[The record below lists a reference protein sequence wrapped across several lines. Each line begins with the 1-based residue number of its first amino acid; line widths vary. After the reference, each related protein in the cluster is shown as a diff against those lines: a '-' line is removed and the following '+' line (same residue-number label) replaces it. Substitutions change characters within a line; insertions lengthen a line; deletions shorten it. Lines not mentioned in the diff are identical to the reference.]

1 MKGGRTPVNK
11 RRILSR
17 VLLAAATAAL
27 IFRGA
32 FLLYF
37 GDFYHEAQKAFPVP
51 GLSCD
56 FVPQG
61 LESFGDGF
69 LISGYLSRS
78 GRARLYHMDAL
89 GGVSSLEL
97 YREDGTPLRCHAG
110 GVAAAG
116 DFVYLIIIGA
126 YSAPLTAPGT
136 GLRLCPRYAPRPARR
151 RCRSS
156 AGRRG

>member
-1 MKGGRTPVNK
+1 MNK

-51 GLSCD
+51 GLSSD

-97 YREDGTPLRCHAG
+97 RFHPFPQQMGIQCSFGPEAPEIIFGKGCGHFRPFGQAPQFFVLLRHTHEHFPQVHGCLDGADHIDGKHSR
-110 GVAAAG
+110 
-116 DFVYLIIIGA
+116 
-126 YSAPLTAPGT
+126 
-136 GLRLCPRYAPRPARR
+136 
-151 RCRSS
+151 
-156 AGRRG
+156 

>member
-1 MKGGRTPVNK
+1 MNK

-51 GLSCD
+51 GLSSD

-78 GRARLYHMDAL
+78 GRARSEFSGAVPGRWY
-89 GGVSSLEL
+89 
-97 YREDGTPLRCHAG
+97 
-110 GVAAAG
+110 AAA
-116 DFVYLIIIGA
+116 L
-126 YSAPLTAPGT
+126 S
-136 GLRLCPRYAPRPARR
+136 CR
-151 RCRSS
+151 RCGRGGRFCLPG
-156 AGRRG
+156 GRREMLCLFR

>member
-1 MKGGRTPVNK
+1 MNK

-51 GLSCD
+51 GLSSD

-116 DFVYLIIIGA
+116 DFVYLVGGGKKRA
-126 YSAPLTAPGT
+126 YPSGE
-136 GLRLCPRYAPRPARR
+136 ARNEHYR
-151 RCRSS
+151 RHCCRQYEGC
-156 AGRRG
+156 AIYKTMKGVHDENV

>member
-1 MKGGRTPVNK
+1 MNK

-17 VLLAAATAAL
+17 GLLAAAAAAL

-51 GLSCD
+51 GLSSD

-78 GRARLYHMDAL
+78 GRARL
-89 GGVSSLEL
+89 
-97 YREDGTPLRCHAG
+97 
-110 GVAAAG
+110 
-116 DFVYLIIIGA
+116 
-126 YSAPLTAPGT
+126 
-136 GLRLCPRYAPRPARR
+136 
-151 RCRSS
+151 
-156 AGRRG
+156 

>member
-1 MKGGRTPVNK
+1 MNK
-11 RRILSR
+11 RRILSQ

-51 GLSCD
+51 GLSSD

-69 LISGYLSRS
+69 LISG
-78 GRARLYHMDAL
+78 
-89 GGVSSLEL
+89 
-97 YREDGTPLRCHAG
+97 
-110 GVAAAG
+110 
-116 DFVYLIIIGA
+116 
-126 YSAPLTAPGT
+126 
-136 GLRLCPRYAPRPARR
+136 
-151 RCRSS
+151 
-156 AGRRG
+156 